1 MTGAKGIFE
10 ASACGD
16 RPKFAEHLPS
26 DHTNP
31 DFALAASGLRLLRL
45 LGEERDQR
53 PPARVAK
60 RQTLRT

>member
-1 MTGAKGIFE
+1 MTGANGFFA

-16 RPKFAEHLPS
+16 RPKFAEDLFS
-26 DHTNP
+26 GHTNP
-31 DFALAASGLRLLRL
+31 DFAFAASGLRLLRL
-45 LGEERDQR
+45 LDEERDQR